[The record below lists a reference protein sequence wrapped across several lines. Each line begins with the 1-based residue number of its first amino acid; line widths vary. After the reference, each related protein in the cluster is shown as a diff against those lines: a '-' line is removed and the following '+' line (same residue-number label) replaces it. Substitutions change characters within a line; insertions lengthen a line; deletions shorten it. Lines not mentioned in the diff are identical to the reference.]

1 MQHGV
6 LARLLEALEKTP
18 PLSAHPILAELV
30 HDSKEPLEGQ
40 WKYPFHLV
48 RHAAIAIIKSG
59 VFVGDDLKGRSIASI
74 PPKLKT
80 YPINDPEELVW
91 LIALP
96 LTKDVEK
103 EISQEIFD
111 FHKREVPR
119 SFGRIMADMGYIG
132 GLIEPF
138 PKSKTKEKIRK
149 IQEELASLKRELLA
163 NLPKDSFKLGDPI
176 DYIVNVLQKH
186 VSEVPDETIAKR
198 AADLLKISG
207 IGEVSYKTIL
217 QRINRG
223 KKKTS

>member
-1 MQHGV
+1 
-6 LARLLEALEKTP
+6 
-18 PLSAHPILAELV
+18 
-30 HDSKEPLEGQ
+30 
-40 WKYPFHLV
+40 
-48 RHAAIAIIKSG
+48 
-59 VFVGDDLKGRSIASI
+59 
-74 PPKLKT
+74 
-80 YPINDPEELVW
+80 
-91 LIALP
+91 
-96 LTKDVEK
+96 
-103 EISQEIFD
+103 
-111 FHKREVPR
+111 
-119 SFGRIMADMGYIG
+119 MADMGYIG